1 MITHVILT
9 TFLAFGFYYFM
20 ISVITSLVYYRTL
33 VELPETY
40 KALRD
45 NRFVLQENFMG
56 TMYFVHKDETREWC
70 DRNTPQIIVFE
81 GWGVALIS
89 NDRHSTKYLHSG
101 ILAYM
106 NPVMAY
112 WRIKFDR
119 LFKHRGYDKV

>member
-1 MITHVILT
+1 MVTDIITNLLEAIV
-9 TFLAFGFYYFM
+9 FYYLIM
-20 ISVITSLVYYRTL
+20 SVITTVMYYKTL
-33 VELPETY
+33 VELPRTY

-45 NRFVLQENFMG
+45 NRFVLQEKFLD

-70 DRNTPQIIVFE
+70 DKNTPQIIVFE

-89 NDRHSTKYLHSG
+89 SDRHSTKYLHSG

-112 WRIKFDR
+112 WRIRFDR